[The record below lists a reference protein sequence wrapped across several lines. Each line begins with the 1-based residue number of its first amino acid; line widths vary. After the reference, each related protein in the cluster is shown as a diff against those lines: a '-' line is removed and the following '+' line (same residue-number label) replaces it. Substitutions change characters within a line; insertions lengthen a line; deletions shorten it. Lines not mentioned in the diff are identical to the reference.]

1 MFFVLAWAVF
11 QLCTARVH
19 ILGPDGKIYTCELFD
34 ICHGDSGTYHIYMPD
49 AVRQELYV
57 IPDSINDNA
66 LTAET
71 YVLPLFGRLRTV
83 VNADGYATVK
93 RAP

>member
-1 MFFVLAWAVF
+1 
-11 QLCTARVH
+11 
-19 ILGPDGKIYTCELFD
+19 
-34 ICHGDSGTYHIYMPD
+34 MPD

>member
-1 MFFVLAWAVF
+1 
-11 QLCTARVH
+11 
-19 ILGPDGKIYTCELFD
+19 
-34 ICHGDSGTYHIYMPD
+34 MPD
-49 AVRQELYV
+49 AVGQELYV
-57 IPDSINDNA
+57 ILDSINDNA

-93 RAP
+93 RTP